1 MDTCL
6 PGSLRCR
13 FTWLIPFCLV
23 AAGWGEEGTLH
34 LIPDVNL
41 VPQYCIDGGQ
51 TAFFTG
57 NRTSGTFGRGDFDA
71 RVGINDLVNLDI
83 GYAGGLTFGLTAL
96 ALHEGSWYVPS
107 IAIGFADVFNNSEA
121 FLFKYDSAAW
131 KSDCFVALGK
141 SIPALGLRCSGGAEL
156 MPEVLREHPA
166 GFLGIEKTI
175 GGHASLS
182 LETLYR
188 DSRLQPSLFANAW
201 LLGDRM
207 ELSVGAVDMNAMLL
221 NSEGKIDLSFFA
233 PERGGAVQPGIW
245 IGLRFHGTMRNRGG
259 NLGPAAMHASLDE
272 QGKKI
277 NALQHERDS
286 LQRSLVQSV
295 RNGDSLRGSSVAA
308 RYRNGML
315 ENLTMLA
322 TLYIQPNF
330 EVSQVWS
337 IKREITDAGDRAVPE
352 LQAIALDKSTS
363 GGVHAQA
370 VGLLGDIG
378 SQNAA
383 DAVYE
388 ILSVTHD
395 PETIIEGCIAAG
407 KMHDHRAEALL
418 EKFAGDKNE
427 SVAFTAT
434 TALEQLK

>member
-1 MDTCL
+1 M
-6 PGSLRCR
+6 RYR
-13 FTWLIPFCLV
+13 ITWLILFCL
-23 AAGWGEEGTLH
+23 AAAIRGEEGTLH
-34 LIPDVNL
+34 LIPDVTL
-41 VPQYCIDGGQ
+41 VPLYSIDGGQ
-51 TAFFTG
+51 TASFTG
-57 NRTSGTFGRGDFDA
+57 NRTEGTFGRGDFDA
-71 RVGINDLVNLDI
+71 RVGMSDLVDLDI
-83 GYAGGLTFGLTAL
+83 GYAGGLTLGLTAL

-107 IAIGFADVFNNSEA
+107 VAIGFSNVFNNSEA

-141 SIPALGLRCSGGAEL
+141 HIPALGLRCTGGVEL
-156 MPEVLREHPA
+156 MPEVLGNHPA
-166 GFLGIEKTI
+166 GFLGIEKSI
-175 GGHASLS
+175 GSHASLS

-207 ELSVGAVDMNAMLL
+207 ELSVGAVDMKSMLF
-221 NSEGKIDLSFFA
+221 NSAGKSTVFLCA
-233 PERGGAVQPGIW
+233 GAGRGVQPGVW
-245 IGLRFHGTMRNRGG
+245 IGLRFHGTMRNRSG
-259 NLGPAAMHASLDE
+259 NLTPAALHASLDE
-272 QGKKI
+272 QGKRV
-277 NALQHERDS
+277 AGLQRERDS
-286 LQRSLVQSV
+286 LQRNLAQSV
-295 RNGDSLRGSSVAA
+295 RYGDSIRGSSVSD
-308 RYRNGML
+308 RYRNGIL
-315 ENLTMLA
+315 ENLTLLA
-322 TLYIQPNF
+322 TLYSQPNF

-337 IKREITDAGDRAVPE
+337 IKKEITDAGDRAVPE
-352 LQAIALDKSTS
+352 LQAIALDKSSS

-407 KMHDHRAEALL
+407 KMRDRREVSIL